1 MTEQEKITKLY
12 NQLAPDKKAM
22 FMLVMQAIT
31 NMMTML
37 TVSDHFNKN

>member
-1 MTEQEKITKLY
+1 MTEQEKITTLY
-12 NQLAPDKKAM
+12 NQLSPDKKAM

-37 TVSDHFNKN
+37 TVSDQFDKN